1 LKPAP
6 PGRSFEE
13 EKMVRL
19 SAVFL
24 ALAVCLGSSP
34 ALATKVT
41 GKIVVTREFREA
53 LDSAA
58 KKNEEGPQAA
68 SYWNEPNGLL
78 PVEPPRVDPAAD
90 LGVVLFQ
97 EGAPAP
103 APDSVATVP
112 VRAARLEKSVVVVR
126 PGSTLRFNNV
136 DPFDHELY
144 SPTVEAF
151 KPERQAKGAFRPIEF
166 KAEGTYEVRCKMMP
180 HFLGWVVAVPATLVL
195 ALNKAGEFALEDLAP
210 GKYTIR
216 IFHGGAWVH
225 EESFVVEDKR
235 EQEFEFKLTA
245 GKDAQAASKPE
256 GGADAKAAADGPKT
270 ADADKPKAD

>member
-1 LKPAP
+1 
-6 PGRSFEE
+6 
-13 EKMVRL
+13 MVRL

-24 ALAVCLGSSP
+24 ALAVCLGSFP

-41 GKIVVTREFREA
+41 GKIVVTPGFREA
-53 LDSAA
+53 LELAA
-58 KKNEEGPQAA
+58 RKSEEGQAS

-78 PVEPPRVDPAAD
+78 PVEPPRVNPAVD

-112 VRAARLEKSVVVVR
+112 VRAARLERSVVMVR

-144 SPTVEAF
+144 SPTVPAF
-151 KPERQAKGAFRPIEF
+151 EPERQAKGAFRPIEF

-195 ALNKAGEFALEDLAP
+195 ELDKAGEFKLEDLAP
-210 GKYTIR
+210 GKYTIKV
-216 IFHGGAWVH
+216 FHGGSWVH

-235 EQEFEFKLTA
+235 EQTLEFKLTGGKAAPDPAA
-245 GKDAQAASKPE
+245 GKPEDKKAASE
-256 GGADAKAAADGPKT
+256 TVGPK
-270 ADADKPKAD
+270 AEGDSKPKAE